1 MFKICYCSV
10 VLRSV
15 FLNREQKYGRKSTIQ
30 KNAFRAFTKRFSIR
44 VPLSENSDSNS
55 LQFTIKITKRPSTR
69 VESRFVKKIQVES
82 KIRKGLKNYFFK
94 PFSLQ
99 IICEKMLISELHSR
113 RHSRT
118 AHHSRAHSAAH
129 SSLAA
134 TASTTVSAES
144 TETVSKGYYEIT
156 AE

>member
-55 LQFTIKITKRPSTR
+55 LQFTIKITKTA
-69 VESRFVKKIQVES
+69 FYTC
-82 KIRKGLKNYFFK
+82 RKPFCEKDTSGIKNQKRAEKLLFK

-118 AHHSRAHSAAH
+118 AHHSRTHSAAH